1 MSRKKVSAADAL
13 KAQLAGTVSAKKRA
27 GGSVAKKALEENS
40 STGKTVE
47 EKPKPKKPAVK
58 KTVPVVTQARQEK
71 VTVSLHEDD
80 FLRLDEIDQALRE
93 AKIPMRGVGNSTLI
107 KLALR
112 GFEAKPEKLKK
123 LLNEV
128 QGQDGRRRK
137 P

>member
-1 MSRKKVSAADAL
+1 MSEKKVSAADQL
-13 KAQLAGTVSAKKRA
+13 KAQLAKTVTAKKRA
-27 GGSVAKKALEENS
+27 GGSVAKKALKKS
-40 STGKTVE
+40 SDT
-47 EKPKPKKPAVK
+47 KKPVIKNPVVK
-58 KTVPVVTQARQEK
+58 KAAPVVTQPRQDK

-107 KLALR
+107 KMALR
-112 GFEAKPEKLKK
+112 GFEAKPEKLRE
-123 LLNEV
+123 LLSEV